1 MYTKLDPYWE
11 KCVFILKV
19 LRYKTLKVEEVT
31 LRNEEL
37 HNLHSSQNNYD
48 LEAKRNE
55 TRRVA
60 RIGR

>member
-1 MYTKLDPYWE
+1 MDAKLDPSWE

-19 LRYKTLKVEEVT
+19 FGYKTLTVKEVT

-37 HNLHSSQNNYD
+37 RNLHSSQNNYD

-55 TRRVA
+55 TGRVA

>member
-1 MYTKLDPYWE
+1 MDTKLDPSLE

-19 LRYKTLKVEEVT
+19 FGYKTLTVEKVT

-48 LEAKRNE
+48 IEAKRN
-55 TRRVA
+55 
-60 RIGR
+60 